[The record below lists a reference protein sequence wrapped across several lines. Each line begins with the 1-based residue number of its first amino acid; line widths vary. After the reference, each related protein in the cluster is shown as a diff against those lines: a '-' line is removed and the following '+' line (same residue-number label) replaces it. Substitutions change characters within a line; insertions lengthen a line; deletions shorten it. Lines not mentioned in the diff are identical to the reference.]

1 MLLKNHNAYKR
12 EDYIEGENIVKS
24 AGHGL
29 IKDLFFI
36 FLKELV
42 KVKNFL
48 SLGLP
53 SRVPAGHVVEG
64 EGIGINR
71 SNESSPGPYRE
82 HGRSLWR

>member
-48 SLGLP
+48 L
-53 SRVPAGHVVEG
+53 VVVA
-64 EGIGINR
+64 N
-71 SNESSPGPYRE
+71 S
-82 HGRSLWR
+82 